1 MKNDWVM
8 KTFTFQTAY
17 LVWLLT
23 DSLLFGGSRQ
33 GRRRLTRSVTGSM
46 AAETE
51 GARRAES
58 RAFQQKLSTLC
69 DWQIQEVQRRN
80 TSVISSSRLE
90 QRKKKIVDY
99 HFKGSPH
106 THTLTHS
113 HTLADAVARTQKRWN
128 QWSER
133 SGAESVHVVVT
144 PQPLWRWGCVQKG
157 VWRQSNSF
165 IRTYNTSVC
174 VFLMLQQVIK
184 LKINLGTFLPLLFP
198 NYHVHGRDHLNDLMS
213 KWQSNGFHT
222 LAHAW
227 RFSLTLCPTH
237 MLISS
242 RVAAEWNDTL
252 ESHQLSGKINSSDW
266 RAH

>member
-1 MKNDWVM
+1 MDCWRISLAQWFHYYFNFAENSDSRGEKKGLKGGSKDKECHDALNEREEMMKNDWVM

-33 GRRRLTRSVTGSM
+33 GRRRLTRAVTGSM

-99 HFKGSPH
+99 HFKGTPTH
-106 THTLTHS
+106 THSQSHTVTHS
-113 HTLADAVARTQKRWN
+113 Q
-128 QWSER
+128 
-133 SGAESVHVVVT
+133 
-144 PQPLWRWGCVQKG
+144 
-157 VWRQSNSF
+157 
-165 IRTYNTSVC
+165 
-174 VFLMLQQVIK
+174 ML
-184 LKINLGTFLPLLFP
+184 
-198 NYHVHGRDHLNDLMS
+198 
-213 KWQSNGFHT
+213 
-222 LAHAW
+222 
-227 RFSLTLCPTH
+227 
-237 MLISS
+237 
-242 RVAAEWNDTL
+242 
-252 ESHQLSGKINSSDW
+252 
-266 RAH
+266 